1 MRFTL
6 IDRVL
11 ESSVE
16 RVVTVKAVTSA
27 EEYLGDHFPGFAA
40 LPGVLMVEA
49 MAQAGRVLAGVLG
62 LDKRM
67 MISEVRNVRFA
78 AVVRPGQVLRVTVT
92 PRKFSEG
99 LLACEGRGEVEG
111 ALAVSGRFT
120 LAAATAEG
128 VLP

>member
-16 RVVTVKAVTSA
+16 RVVAVKAVTAA
-27 EEYLGDHFPGFAA
+27 EEYLGDHFPGYAV

-49 MAQAGRVLAGVLG
+49 MAQAGRVLAAALG
-62 LDKRM
+62 LDERM
-67 MISEVRNVRFA
+67 MISGVRNVRFA

-92 PRKFSEG
+92 PRKISEG
-99 LLACEGRGEVEG
+99 VLACEGRGEVEG

-120 LAAATAEG
+120 LAAASAEG